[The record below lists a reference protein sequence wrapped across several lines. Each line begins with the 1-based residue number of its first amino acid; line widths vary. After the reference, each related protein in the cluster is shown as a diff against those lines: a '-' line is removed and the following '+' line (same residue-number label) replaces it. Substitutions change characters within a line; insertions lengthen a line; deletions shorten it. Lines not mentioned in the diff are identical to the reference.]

1 MPEVFH
7 IYITDLFPYVYIHL
21 FPESEMAYIFQC
33 EFGNS
38 LRLKLSPKLNIIL
51 PLMSFF
57 PKMKKNKLNFAFPS
71 IATLCRIWGLSQNK
85 KVSYCAF
92 FPLSIVTQNGELC
105 D

>member
-1 MPEVFH
+1 
-7 IYITDLFPYVYIHL
+7 
-21 FPESEMAYIFQC
+21 
-33 EFGNS
+33 
-38 LRLKLSPKLNIIL
+38 
-51 PLMSFF
+51 MSFF